1 MKKLLMVAV
10 SAIVLSGCVVTNE
23 QGGAVVG
30 GLTGAV
36 VGNQIGSGSGKTAA
50 TALGAVIGAM
60 SGAAVGENMDKP
72 NTVIYQ
78 NGVAPGPCSNIQN
91 SGVRSECQRGLADRR
106 REEQRR
112 AERRAY
118 RYGRGLPANEC
129 SRIGLRPGKLPPI
142 HCYNTLP

>member
-1 MKKLLMVAV
+1 MRKLLLVAV
-10 SAIVLSGCVVTNE
+10 SLIALSGCVVTNE

-36 VGNQIGSGSGKTAA
+36 VGNQFGSGSGKTAA

-78 NGVAPGPCSNIQN
+78 NGVAPGRCSNIQN
-91 SGVRSECQRGLADRR
+91 AGVRSECQRGLADRR
-106 REEQRR
+106 RAEQRQ

-129 SRIGLRPGKLPPI
+129 SRIGLPLGKELPI
-142 HCYNTLP
+142 HCFNQ

>member
-78 NGVAPGPCSNIQN
+78 NGVASGPCSNIQN
-91 SGVRSECQRGLADRR
+91 SGVRSSCERGLADRR
-106 REEQRR
+106 REEQRQ

-118 RYGRGLPANEC
+118 RHGRGLPANEC
-129 SRIGLRPGKLPPI
+129 SRIGLPSGKEPPI
-142 HCYNTLP
+142 HCFNR

>member
-1 MKKLLMVAV
+1 MRKLLLVAV
-10 SAIVLSGCVVTNE
+10 SIIALSGCVVTNE

-36 VGNQIGSGSGKTAA
+36 VGNQFGSGSGKTAA

-78 NGVAPGPCSNIQN
+78 NGVAPGRCSNIQN
-91 SGVRSECQRGLADRR
+91 AGVRSECQRGLADRR
-106 REEQRR
+106 RAEQRQ

-129 SRIGLRPGKLPPI
+129 SRIGLPLGKELPI
-142 HCYNTLP
+142 HCFNQ